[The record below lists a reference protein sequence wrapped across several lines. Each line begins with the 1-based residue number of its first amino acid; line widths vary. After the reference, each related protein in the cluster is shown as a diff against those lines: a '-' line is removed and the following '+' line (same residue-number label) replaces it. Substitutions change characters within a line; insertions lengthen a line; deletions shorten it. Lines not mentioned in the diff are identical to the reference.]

1 MEGAC
6 LALRPKAVAAIRW
19 APLLS
24 FCLTVLAAAQ
34 PPKQEQEINWLPQ
47 EATLKVST
55 VVVNVYAI
63 VKDKKGRLIPNLNKE
78 DFELTEDNAPQPIR
92 YFSRETDSPL
102 TLGIMIDTSSSQE
115 QMLATEQEQARAF
128 IQRVLRPKDAA
139 FVLRFDVEV
148 ELLQDFTSEQR
159 LLARAID
166 NTVINKNGYR
176 LLPEPSASA
185 SVGGTH
191 FYDALYLASN
201 ELMKSNV
208 GRKVVIMLTDGE
220 DQGSKV
226 TSNGALEAAE
236 KADVIIYSVALSDDS
251 FYWAQGL
258 TFKGNPVLK
267 KFSEETGG
275 RMVRVNQT
283 RDTGAAFR
291 EIADELRA
299 QYFLGYSPSN
309 KLRDGSFRKI
319 HVRVRNRN
327 YRVRV
332 RRGYYAQAN

>member
-1 MEGAC
+1 MTHHTKV
-6 LALRPKAVAAIRW
+6 LAAMRW

-24 FCLTVLAAAQ
+24 FCLTVLAAPQ
-34 PPKQEQEINWLPQ
+34 PPNQEKKINSLPQ
-47 EATLKVST
+47 ATLKVST

-63 VKDKKGRLIPNLNKE
+63 VKDNRGRLIPNLNKE
-78 DFELTEDNAPQPIR
+78 DFKLTEDDVAQQIG

-115 QMLATEQEQARAF
+115 QLLATEQEQARAF
-128 IQRVLRPKDAA
+128 IQQVLRPKDSA

-166 NTVINKNGYR
+166 STVINEGGYK
-176 LLPEPSASA
+176 LLPEPSAGP

-191 FYDALYLASN
+191 LYDALYLASN

-208 GRKVVIMLTDGE
+208 GRKVLIMLTDGE

-258 TFKGNPVLK
+258 TFRGNPVLK
-267 KFSEETGG
+267 KLSGETGG
-275 RMVRVNQT
+275 QMVRVNHA
-283 RDTGAAFR
+283 RDTGVAFR

-309 KLRDGSFRKI
+309 NLRDGSFRKI
-319 HVRVRNRN
+319 RVRVRNRN
-327 YRVRV
+327 DRVRV
-332 RRGYYAQAN
+332 RRGYYAQAE

>member
-1 MEGAC
+1 LEGAC
-6 LALRPKAVAAIRW
+6 LALRTKAVAAIRW

-34 PPKQEQEINWLPQ
+34 PPEQEQEINWLPQ

-63 VKDKKGRLIPNLNKE
+63 VKDKQGRLIPNLNKE
-78 DFELTEDNAPQPIR
+78 DFELTEDNAPQQIR
-92 YFSRETDSPL
+92 YFSRETESRL
-102 TLGIMIDTSSSQE
+102 SLGILIDTSLSQE
-115 QMLATEQEQARAF
+115 QVLAAEQERARAF
-128 IQRVLRPKDAA
+128 IQQVLRPEDAA
-139 FVLRFDVEV
+139 FVLRFDIEV
-148 ELLQDFTSEQR
+148 ELLQDLTSKQR
-159 LLARAID
+159 LLARGID
-166 NTVINKNGYR
+166 SAVINESGHR
-176 LLPEPSASA
+176 LLPDPSASP

-191 FYDALYLASN
+191 LYDALYLASN

-208 GRKVVIMLTDGE
+208 GRKVLIMLTDGE

-258 TFKGNPVLK
+258 SFKGNPVLK

-299 QYFLGYSPSN
+299 QYSLGYSPSN
-309 KLRDGSFRKI
+309 KVRDGSFRKI

>member
-1 MEGAC
+1 
-6 LALRPKAVAAIRW
+6 LVYDRKIVAALRW

-24 FCLTVLAAAQ
+24 FCLTLVAA
-34 PPKQEQEINWLPQ
+34 PTSPSQEKEINALP

-55 VVVNVYAI
+55 VVVNAYAI
-63 VKDKKGRLIPNLNKE
+63 VKDKRGRLIPNLNKE
-78 DFELTEDNAPQPIR
+78 DFQLTEDHAPQQIR
-92 YFSRETDSPL
+92 YFSRETNSRL
-102 TLGIMIDTSSSQE
+102 TLGIMIDTSPSQE
-115 QMLATEQEQARAF
+115 QLLATEQEQARAF
-128 IQRVLRPKDAA
+128 IQQVLRPEDSA

-159 LLARAID
+159 LLGHAID
-166 NTVINKNGYR
+166 SAVINEGGHQ
-176 LLPEPSASA
+176 LLPQPQAGA

-191 FYDALYLASN
+191 LYDALYLASN

-208 GRKVVIMLTDGE
+208 GRKVLIMLTDGE

-226 TSNGALEAAE
+226 TCDGALEAAE
-236 KADVIIYSVALSDDS
+236 KADVIIYSVALTDDS
-251 FYWAQGL
+251 FYWAQDMA
-258 TFKGNPVLK
+258 FRGNSVLK
-267 KFSEETGG
+267 KLSEETGG
-275 RMVRVNQT
+275 QMVRVSHA

-319 HVRVRNRN
+319 RVSLRNRN
-327 YRVRV
+327 CRARV
-332 RRGYYAQAN
+332 RRGYYAQGK

>member
-1 MEGAC
+1 M
-6 LALRPKAVAAIRW
+6 RW
-19 APLLS
+19 APLLG
-24 FCLTVLAAAQ
+24 FCLTVLAAPQ
-34 PPKQEQEINWLPQ
+34 PPNQEKEINSLPQ
-47 EATLKVST
+47 ATLKVST

-63 VKDKKGRLIPNLNKE
+63 VKDNRGRLIPNLNKE
-78 DFELTEDNAPQPIR
+78 DFQLTEDDAAQQIG

-115 QMLATEQEQARAF
+115 QLLATEQEQARAF
-128 IQRVLRPKDAA
+128 IQQVLRPKDSA

-159 LLARAID
+159 LLGRAID
-166 NTVINKNGYR
+166 NTVINEGGYR

-191 FYDALYLASN
+191 LYDALYLASN

-208 GRKVVIMLTDGE
+208 GRKVLIMLTDGE

-258 TFKGNPVLK
+258 TFRGNPVLK
-267 KFSEETGG
+267 KLSEETGG
-275 RMVRVNQT
+275 RMVRVNHA

-309 KLRDGSFRKI
+309 NLRDESFRKI
-319 HVRVRNRN
+319 RVRVRNRN

>member
-1 MEGAC
+1 
-6 LALRPKAVAAIRW
+6 LTHRTRVLAAIRW
-19 APLLS
+19 IPLFS
-24 FCLTVLAAAQ
+24 FCLTLLAAPQ
-34 PPKQEQEINWLPQ
+34 PPNQERETNSLPQ
-47 EATLKVST
+47 ATLQVST

-63 VKDKKGRLIPNLNKE
+63 VKDKQGHLIPNLNEE
-78 DFELTEDNAPQPIR
+78 DFELTEDHVPQQIA
-92 YFSRETDSPL
+92 YFSHETDSPL
-102 TLGIMIDTSSSQE
+102 SLGIMIDTSASQE
-115 QMLATEQEQARAF
+115 QLLATEQKHARAF
-128 IQRVLRPKDAA
+128 IQHVLRPKDLA

-159 LLARAID
+159 LLGRAID
-166 NTVINKNGYR
+166 NTVINEGGYR
-176 LLPEPSASA
+176 LLPDPSAPA
-185 SVGGTH
+185 PVGGTH
-191 FYDALYLASN
+191 LYDALYLASN

-226 TSNGALEAAE
+226 TPNSALEAAE
-236 KADVIIYSVALSDDS
+236 KADVIIYSVALTDES

-258 TFKGNPVLK
+258 AFRGNSVLK

-275 RMVRVNQT
+275 QTVAVNRA
-283 RDTGAAFR
+283 RDIGAAFQ

-309 KLRDGSFRKI
+309 RLRDGSFRKI
-319 HVRVRNRN
+319 RVRIRNRN

-332 RRGYYAQAN
+332 RGGYYAQAE

>member
-1 MEGAC
+1 
-6 LALRPKAVAAIRW
+6 VAN
-19 APLLS
+19 
-24 FCLTVLAAAQ
+24 
-34 PPKQEQEINWLPQ
+34 QEKEINSPPQ
-47 EATLKVST
+47 ATLKAST

-63 VKDKKGRLIPNLNKE
+63 VKDNRGRLIPNLNKE
-78 DFELTEDNAPQPIR
+78 DFKLTEDHVAQRIG
-92 YFSRETDSPL
+92 YFSRETDSRL
-102 TLGIMIDTSSSQE
+102 TLGIMIDTSPSQE
-115 QMLATEQEQARAF
+115 QLLAAEQEQARAF
-128 IQRVLRPKDAA
+128 IHQVLRPKDSA

-159 LLARAID
+159 LLGRAID
-166 NTVINKNGYR
+166 NTVINEGGHK
-176 LLPEPSASA
+176 LLPEPSAGA

-191 FYDALYLASN
+191 LYDALYLASN

-236 KADVIIYSVALSDDS
+236 KADVIIYSVALVDSS

-258 TFKGNPVLK
+258 ASRGNSVLK
-267 KFSEETGG
+267 KLSEETGG
-275 RMVRVNQT
+275 RMVRVNQV

-309 KLRDGSFRKI
+309 KLRDGSFRRI
-319 HVRVRNRN
+319 RVRVRNRN

-332 RRGYYAQAN
+332 RRGYYAQAK

>member
-1 MEGAC
+1 MTRHTNV
-6 LALRPKAVAAIRW
+6 LAAMRW

-24 FCLTVLAAAQ
+24 FCLTVPAAPQ
-34 PPKQEQEINWLPQ
+34 PPNQQKEINSLPQ
-47 EATLKVST
+47 ATLKVST

-63 VKDKKGRLIPNLNKE
+63 VKDKRGRLIPNLNKE
-78 DFELTEDNAPQPIR
+78 DFKLTEDDVPQQIR
-92 YFSRETDSPL
+92 YFSRETDSRL
-102 TLGIMIDTSSSQE
+102 TLGIMIDTSPSQE
-115 QMLATEQEQARAF
+115 HLLAAEQDQARAF
-128 IQRVLRPKDAA
+128 IQEVLRPKDLA

-159 LLARAID
+159 LLGRAIN
-166 NTVINKNGYR
+166 NTVINEGGFR
-176 LLPEPSASA
+176 LLPEPSAAA

-191 FYDALYLASN
+191 LYDALYLASN

-208 GRKVVIMLTDGE
+208 GRKVLIMLTDGE

-226 TSNGALEAAE
+226 TSDGALEAAE
-236 KADVIIYSVALSDDS
+236 KADVIVYSVALTDDS
-251 FYWAQGL
+251 FYWAEDL
-258 TFKGNPVLK
+258 AFKGNSVLK
-267 KFSEETGG
+267 KLSKETGG
-275 RMVRVNQT
+275 RMVRVNHP
-283 RDTGAAFR
+283 RDSSAAFG
-291 EIADELRA
+291 EIAGELRA

-319 HVRVRNRN
+319 RVRVRNRN